1 MVFLAKLVPDA
12 RREAASPSPS
22 LSPPAKGIGADGSEG
37 RLGLGLDGLDDGLV
51 ADGLV
56 QRRPQAERAFHLS
69 ESFAGISVP
78 GNEAWLRRLTKG
90 TSALLSA
97 LAKLTDVALGILVRL
112 PSGEGLGDPL
122 LPVRR
127 LESLAGNASAGP
139 RELVAGQAGA
149 GQKQR
154 EPEGLLP
161 GRRHAKGA
169 LDGVE
174 GHGEARGHHPR
185 AETQPSHFL
194 LQRKDMHM

>member
-1 MVFLAKLVPDA
+1 MVFLANVVPDA

-69 ESFAGISVP
+69 ESFARIFSP
-78 GNEAWLRRLTKG
+78 GNEAWLRRLT
-90 TSALLSA
+90 APLSA

-112 PSGEGLGDPL
+112 PSEEGLGDPL

-161 GRRHAKGA
+161 GHRHAKGA

-194 LQRKDMHM
+194 LQKKAMHM

>member
-69 ESFAGISVP
+69 ESFARISVP
-78 GNEAWLRRLTKG
+78 GNEAWLRRLT
-90 TSALLSA
+90 APLSA

-112 PSGEGLGDPL
+112 PSGEDLGDPL

-154 EPEGLLP
+154 EPEGLVP

-185 AETQPSHFL
+185 AETQSSHFL
-194 LQRKDMHM
+194 LQKKDMHM

>member
-22 LSPPAKGIGADGSEG
+22 LSPPTKGIGADGSEG
-37 RLGLGLDGLDDGLV
+37 RLGLGLDGLDDGLI

-69 ESFAGISVP
+69 ESFARIFSP
-78 GNEAWLRRLTKG
+78 GNEAWLRRLT
-90 TSALLSA
+90 APLSA

-112 PSGEGLGDPL
+112 PSGEDLGDPL
-122 LPVRR
+122 LPVRH

-194 LQRKDMHM
+194 LQKKAMHV